1 MQSLM
6 PAPSASGRLTLRPPA
21 PRSRRPCE
29 PETVLLMPKVQSVEG
44 GNTAR
49 RLWKHPRIRGAEN
62 CRTRLP
68 AGDPKA
74 AVQIPY
80 RRGKAHAVH
89 CGMERREP
97 SRACRQGVAERV
109 VAGLSDAVLANEDLA
124 RVHTVCLCPTLHL
137 RELCR
142 EVGRGSAG
150 GIARNFGGE
159 LVLESGALILREV
172 GILLDERQ
180 RVRQRGLRIV
190 SIIRPGQA
198 GQVAVPAIEQP
209 GKPLAGKHERVVVM
223 ERE

>member
-1 MQSLM
+1 
-6 PAPSASGRLTLRPPA
+6 
-21 PRSRRPCE
+21 
-29 PETVLLMPKVQSVEG
+29 MPKVQSVGG

-80 RRGKAHAVH
+80 RRGKARAVH
-89 CGMERREP
+89 CDMESREP

-109 VAGLSDAVLANEDLA
+109 VARLSDAVLANEDLA
-124 RVHTVCLCPTLHL
+124 RVHVICLRPILHL
-137 RELCR
+137 GELR
-142 EVGRGSAG
+142 SEVGEGSAG
-150 GIARNFGGE
+150 GIARNIGGQ
-159 LVLESGALILREV
+159 LVLENSALVWREV
-172 GILLDERQ
+172 GILVDERQ
-180 RVRQRGLRIV
+180 RVRQLGLRIV